1 MGCCDPQPVSASV
14 ASVFLAAA
22 SRACGDAE
30 TAERLEKA
38 VDAKYL
44 RREGGLIWLD
54 VNREWRIGATAMR
67 IISLAES
74 RGSRFRE
81 MKKVDGSFVGP
92 VPKLSCSCLI
102 VYLKFTVSRH
112 LTNAVP

>member
-1 MGCCDPQPVSASV
+1 MNCCDPQPVSASV

-22 SRACGDAE
+22 ARACSDAE
-30 TAERLEKA
+30 TAGRLERA

-44 RREGGLIWLD
+44 KREGGLLWLD

-81 MKKVDGSFVGP
+81 MTDVSLEAARAIDYGIISAD
-92 VPKLSCSCLI
+92 I
-102 VYLKFTVSRH
+102 VHLKGTK
-112 LTNAVP
+112 